1 MSNGGF
7 SCKTGGSVYGKVD
20 GNTIYWYDNSSSALL
35 QLNEV
40 TYEYTYIAIG

>member
-7 SCKTGGSVYGKVD
+7 SCKTGASVYGKVD
-20 GNTIYWYDNSSSALL
+20 GNTIYWYNNSSSANL
-35 QLNEV
+35 QLNAI